1 MEAGACF
8 KRYELKYLLDAD
20 QYAAV
25 REAMEGRCIPDA
37 YGRSRICN
45 LYFDT
50 PDYRIIRRSIEKP
63 IYKEKLRLRSYGPVS
78 GDGKLFAELKKK
90 YESVVYKRRVTMTRD
105 GARAFFRDPQPTGQI
120 EREIAYFLTVYPGA
134 APAVWL
140 AYARE
145 AFFGVDDPDFRM
157 TFDTDVLAR
166 WEDLTLAGG
175 IYGSPVLPQGKTL
188 MEVKVAGAL
197 PLWLVECFSQNGI
210 RQTSF
215 SKYGTAYL
223 QKTQNQLMIG
233 GQHYA

>member
-1 MEAGACF
+1 MAAGACF
-8 KRYELKYLLDAD
+8 ERYELKYLLDAE
-20 QYAAV
+20 QYRAV
-25 REAMEGRCIPDA
+25 RAVMEGKTVPDA

-50 PDYRIIRRSIEKP
+50 PDFRIIRRSIEKP
-63 IYKEKLRLRSYGPVS
+63 VYKEKLRLRSYGTVG
-78 GDGKLFAELKKK
+78 GDGSVFVELKKK
-90 YESVVYKRRVTMTRD
+90 YRSVVYKRRVGMTWNE
-105 GARAFFRDPQPTGQI
+105 AKAFFRSPQPAGQI
-120 EREIAYFLTVYPGA
+120 EREIAYFLSVYPEVR
-134 APAVWL
+134 PAVWL

-145 AFFGVDDPDFRM
+145 AFFGADDPDFRI

-166 WEDLTLAGG
+166 WEELTLSGG
-175 IYGSPVLPQGKTL
+175 IYGSPVLPAGKTL

-197 PLWLVECFSQNGI
+197 PLWLVECFSESGI

-223 QKTQNQLMIG
+223 QKIQNQSITG